1 MTLFIAVLAAVTG
14 GMNMD
19 SLTAA
24 LHVETGM
31 AFLEQGL
38 TGRAMLEFDRAL
50 ERSDTAFEAYLGM
63 GRALAAQGSWSS
75 AEEHYLVYISHAPWD
90 HRPLVELSGM
100 LLELSGRGD
109 EALELAEKA
118 LELAPLDGGCRLARA
133 QALEASGSYDDAMA
147 AYLSVIAQ
155 NPECEMDA
163 RVKLG
168 ALLYSLGDI
177 PEARSV
183 LLPAAGENAEASRY
197 LCLIYLEQGDMLR
210 AADSAARYLFMAP
223 DGYWADSAG
232 QVMIEASFI
241 PGAVE

>member
-1 MTLFIAVLAAVTG
+1 V
-14 GMNMD
+14 
-19 SLTAA
+19 
-24 LHVETGM
+24 
-31 AFLEQGL
+31 
-38 TGRAMLEFDRAL
+38 
-50 ERSDTAFEAYLGM
+50 EAYLGM

-75 AEEHYLVYISHAPWD
+75 AEEHYLVYISLAPWD

-109 EALELAEKA
+109 EALELAGAA

-133 QALEASGSYDDAMA
+133 EALQATGSYMDAQE

-155 NPECEMDA
+155 NPDHEMEA

-168 ALLYSLGDI
+168 ALLYSIGDLS
-177 PEARSV
+177 EARSV
-183 LLPAAGENAEASRY
+183 LLPAAAENAEASRY

-210 AADSAARYLFMAP
+210 AADSAARYLFIAP

-232 QVMIEASFI
+232 LVIIEASFI

>member
-1 MTLFIAVLAAVTG
+1 MTLFIAVLAAVTA
-14 GMNMD
+14 GMNVD

-31 AFLEQGL
+31 ALLDQGL

-50 ERSDTAFEAYLGM
+50 ETSDSAVEAYLGM

-109 EALELAEKA
+109 EALELAEAA

-133 QALEASGSYDDAMA
+133 QALEVSGSYDEAQA
-147 AYLSVIAQ
+147 AYLLVITQ
-155 NPECEMDA
+155 NPEYEMEA

-168 ALLYSLGDI
+168 ALLYSIGDLS
-177 PEARSV
+177 EARSI
-183 LLPAAGENAEASRY
+183 LLPAAGNAEASRY

-210 AADSAARYLFMAP
+210 AADSAARYLFIAP

-232 QVMIEASFI
+232 QVIIEASFI